1 MVQMSAMLWG
11 TGIFFAILGF
21 LRGWNREVIAT
32 AGIVLAAFALF
43 QFDTLLRGWL
53 LANASMDQVFLVEIS
68 AFLAVVFFAYRL
80 NRSIGDDEPR
90 PAQGARGLLNSLLG
104 ALAGFFNG
112 YLVWGVIWYFLD
124 VSQYPFAPLIT
135 APSDAS
141 PSAGSLNLIPLVLVA
156 GGTEGSGEVFALV
169 VLVLFFLALVTL

>member
-21 LRGWNREVIAT
+21 LRGWNKEIIAT

-53 LANASMDQVFLVEIS
+53 LANATLDQVFLVEIA
-68 AFLAVVFFAYRL
+68 AFFAVVFFAYRL
-80 NRSIGDDEPR
+80 DAAIGDNEPR
-90 PAQGARGLLNSLLG
+90 SSQGTRNLLNGMLG

-112 YLVWGVIWYFLD
+112 YLIWGVIWYFLD
-124 VSQYPFAPLIT
+124 ISQYPFAPLIT
-135 APSDAS
+135 APADGS
-141 PSAGSLNLIPLVLVA
+141 PSAASIDLIPLVLVA

-169 VLVLFFLALVTL
+169 VLALFFLALVTL